1 MGADTPPHTLP
12 YYSNVLSNI
21 KEGRA
26 IWIKIKAGIR
36 TQMRSI
42 LGPSKRNLV
51 EFHRISL
58 TKPISSILGPSKR
71 NLVEF
76 HRISL
81 TKPIS
86 SILGPSKRNLVEFH
100 RISLTKPIFSIL
112 GPSKRNL
119 VEFHRISLTKTA
131 NPNTASPPPPPLFLR
146 LLKYNRRHP
155 T

>member
-1 MGADTPPHTLP
+1 MRWPVRWPCMRKGEIKKPGGGVWGADTPPHTLP

-100 RISLTKPIFSIL
+100 RISLTK
-112 GPSKRNL
+112 
-119 VEFHRISLTKTA
+119 TA
-131 NPNTASPPPPPLFLR
+131 NPNTASPPPSFF
-146 LLKYNRRHP
+146 KVIKI
-155 T
+155 

>member
-1 MGADTPPHTLP
+1 MARTLTLYEEGRNKETGGGGMGADTPPHTLP

-81 TKPIS
+81 TK
-86 SILGPSKRNLVEFH
+86 
-100 RISLTKPIFSIL
+100 
-112 GPSKRNL
+112 
-119 VEFHRISLTKTA
+119 TA
-131 NPNTASPPPPPLFLR
+131 NPNTASPPPPLFLR

>member
-81 TKPIS
+81 TK
-86 SILGPSKRNLVEFH
+86 
-100 RISLTKPIFSIL
+100 
-112 GPSKRNL
+112 
-119 VEFHRISLTKTA
+119 TA
-131 NPNTASPPPPPLFLR
+131 NPNTASPPPLFLR